1 MKSKYMQVLAAT
13 VASGKSV
20 KDSAAIAGCTE
31 STAYSLSCKPE
42 FKALVAKL
50 RSEAVEAAVGV
61 LTSNAS
67 AASNA
72 LVRLLDS
79 DDEKIQLA
87 AASKLLAQ
95 LGPLQELSELRSRI
109 DALETSRHGQ

>member
-1 MKSKYMQVLAAT
+1 MKSKYMQVLAAA
-13 VASGKSV
+13 VATGTAV
-20 KDSAAIAGCTE
+20 KNAAAIAGCTE
-31 STAYSLSCKPE
+31 STAYSLSCTPE
-42 FKALVAKL
+42 FKTLVNKL
-50 RSEAVEAAVGV
+50 KSQAVEAAVGV

-79 DDEKIQLA
+79 DDEKVVLA
-87 AASKLLAQ
+87 ASSKLLSQ

-109 DALETSRHGQ
+109 DALETKG